1 MKLDKNLESA
11 IREFQSRLDSDIE
24 LDEATELT
32 LDYLI
37 DNDLVD
43 LSNDDTGDGYE
54 ALHISVWE
62 FIEELNNK

>member
-11 IREFQSRLDSDIE
+11 IREFQSRLESDIE
-24 LDEATELT
+24 LDEAAELT

-43 LSNDDTGDGYE
+43 LSSDDTGDEYE